1 MQTFWFIPTNNVWR
15 MDYEKLDE
23 QSQILP
29 EDEINVEAFDAT
41 AYEQNENPSLMA
53 NVCSNFLPL

>member
-1 MQTFWFIPTNNVWR
+1 

-23 QSQILP
+23 QAEIRP
-29 EDEINVEAFDAT
+29 EDEISIEAFDAE

-53 NVCSNFLPL
+53 NVCSNLLLV